1 MLWVLP
7 KYEYMPIKKAM
18 NFCKLISTYE
28 KKISIIVNIYA
39 LCIKENNFMKHA
51 FTQNMTN

>member
-28 KKISIIVNIYA
+28 KKNIYHSKY
-39 LCIKENNFMKHA
+39 LYPLHQGE
-51 FTQNMTN
+51 

>member
-1 MLWVLP
+1 
-7 KYEYMPIKKAM
+7 M

-28 KKISIIVNIYA
+28 KKISIIVNIYT